1 MRKECGDP
9 AGRDERDANSY
20 LPFTGRLDLKQA
32 VSARVADRSGV
43 TYDPEA
49 EIVVTA
55 TQGDALLDVLLAL
68 TDPGDEVILTDFTYA
83 GMLNRVHLVG
93 AVPRDWQFCC
103 SGTFLTVEDRR
114 GVQLHGGVRTV
125 AWQPLRHSRAGTPG

>member
-1 MRKECGDP
+1 MVRARSGPCEECGDP
-9 AGRDERDANSY
+9 AGRDDANSY

-55 TQGDALLDVLLAL
+55 TEGDALLDVLLAL
-68 TDPGDEVILTDFTYA
+68 TDPGDEVIFTDFTYA
-83 GMLNRVHLVG
+83 GDAEPCPSGRGG
-93 AVPRDWQFCC
+93 AP
-103 SGTFLTVEDRR
+103 
-114 GVQLHGGVRTV
+114 
-125 AWQPLRHSRAGTPG
+125 